1 MKLYPAVG
9 IILSYSHGWVLSA
22 SIVSIINKD
31 FFCTFIFT
39 KTKNMKSI
47 ILTVLC
53 ALFGLGM
60 IVFGLN
66 KLVPFMP
73 MPELTEEQKLLFGA
87 FGTIKWLM
95 PLVAV
100 VEIVGGLLI
109 AIPKTRALGA
119 IVILPVMAGIIVH
132 HLTFDPAGIA
142 IPAVF
147 AIINL
152 WVLIDN
158 KNRYMAMIK

>member
-1 MKLYPAVG
+1 MDIKEVFYF
-9 IILSYSHGWVLSA
+9 
-22 SIVSIINKD
+22 SIEKRKI
-31 FFCTFIFT
+31 FFVHLIY
-39 KTKNMKSI
+39 KTENMKSI

-66 KLVPFMP
+66 KLIPFLP
-73 MPELTEEQKLLFGA
+73 VPELTEEQKAVFGA

-95 PLVAV
+95 PLVGIT
-100 VEIVGGLLI
+100 EILGGLLI

-119 IVILPVMAGIIVH
+119 IVILPVMIGILAH
-132 HLTFDPAGIA
+132 NFTFFDPSNIA

-152 WVLIDN
+152 WVIIDN
-158 KNRYMAMIK
+158 KEKYKPMIK

>member
-1 MKLYPAVG
+1 
-9 IILSYSHGWVLSA
+9 
-22 SIVSIINKD
+22 
-31 FFCTFIFT
+31 
-39 KTKNMKSI
+39 MKSK

-60 IVFGLN
+60 IVFGAN
-66 KLVPFMP
+66 KFYPFMP
-73 MPELTEEQKLLFGA
+73 MPELTDEQKIIFGA

-95 PLVAV
+95 PLVGF

-119 IVILPVMAGIIVH
+119 IVILPVMVGIIVH
-132 HLTFDPAGIA
+132 NLTFDPSQLA

-152 WVLIDN
+152 WAIADN
-158 KNRYMAMIK
+158 TDRYKAMIK